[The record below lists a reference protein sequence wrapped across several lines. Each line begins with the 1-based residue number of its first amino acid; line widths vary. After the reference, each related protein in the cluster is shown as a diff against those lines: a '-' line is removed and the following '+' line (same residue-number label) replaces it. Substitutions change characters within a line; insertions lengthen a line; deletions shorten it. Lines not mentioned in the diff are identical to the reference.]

1 MLNINELKTDELLT
15 ETAAINDSS
24 PVNPIGAIA
33 EPEEKEEIKTPDSE
47 DRRPTVL
54 VVDDDTKI
62 LEAFEILMTSENL
75 NMISASDVNEVMDK
89 IKDKHLD
96 LIITDFMLKTKSSIE
111 LFTLIRKQQPDVPV
125 VVMTG
130 YPELISEKDVKMFGG
145 NYFLTK
151 PLELGKLRNVI
162 RTCCNPLKI

>member
-1 MLNINELKTDELLT
+1 MLYADDVKPVYDEKNSTPTIEPELFAGTA
-15 ETAAINDSS
+15 ETA
-24 PVNPIGAIA
+24 P
-33 EPEEKEEIKTPDSE
+33 EPETTIASEIVQ
-47 DRRPTVL
+47 PTVL

-75 NMISASDVNEVMDK
+75 NMISATDIDEVMDK
-89 IKDKHLD
+89 IQGKKID

-111 LFTLIRKQQPDVPV
+111 LFTLIRKNNPEIPV

-130 YPELISEKDVKMFGG
+130 YPELISEKDIKMFGG

-162 RTCCNPLKI
+162 RTYCNPLRIG